1 MKVGELRDGLQKLE
15 KDDLVRI
22 LVEVYKK
29 IPKKVKEAQEI
40 DEIIFNLGHKVE
52 KIEIEIPPRPA
63 AVLLSISKL
72 FYQNAMAQNYLAPNR
87 IIPKERRKNW
97 RFEVRELVIEL
108 QKVPMFG
115 EENEEALKALTL
127 IYIALAYGTGHYQ
140 FATTAVF
147 RAIKIPQTS
156 FFDHLCQ
163 RIFVDGVSE
172 TKFERA
178 YEIILDNLTDES
190 TGKMALVETLLK
202 YVTNN
207 EKALALLKKMFTKLK
222 ENPPSKKGYDARS
235 QKYRHDEKINLTVR
249 AILEC
254 YIIVDNPSAGIKFFN
269 TNYCKTDKEIV
280 KYCLYHILDK
290 NGLHNE
296 MIADFEANVD
306 KIEFRES
313 ILDRYQELINAQ
325 AFGGKIDN

>member
-1 MKVGELRDGLQKLE
+1 MKVGELRDGLQQLE

-40 DEIIFNLGHKVE
+40 DEIIYNLGHKVE

-63 AVLLSISKL
+63 AVLLGISNSFFK
-72 FYQNAMAQNYLAPNR
+72 NAMAQNYWAPNR

-97 RFEVRELVIEL
+97 RFEVRELVLEL

-115 EENEEALKALTL
+115 EENEQALKALTL
-127 IYIALAYGTGHYQ
+127 IYIALTYGTGHYQ

-156 FFDHLCQ
+156 YFDHLCQ
-163 RIFVDGVSE
+163 RIFVDGVNE
-172 TKFERA
+172 AKFEHA
-178 YEIILDNLTDES
+178 YEIILNNLTDES
-190 TGKMALVETLLK
+190 TGKMALIETLLN

-207 EKALALLKKMFTKLK
+207 ETALSLLKKKFANLK
-222 ENPPSKKGYDARS
+222 ANPPSKKGYDAWSR
-235 QKYRHDEKINLTVR
+235 KYQHNEKINLTVR

-254 YIIVDNPSAGIKFFN
+254 FITAENASAGIKFFN
-269 TNYCKTDKEIV
+269 TNYRETDKEV
-280 KYCLYHILDK
+280 SKYYLYRTLDE

-296 MIADFEANVD
+296 MIADFEMNVD
-306 KIEFRES
+306 KIKFRQA
-313 ILDRYQELINAQ
+313 ILDRYQELIIARAFAQ
-325 AFGGKIDN
+325 D